1 VSARPCI
8 FGEVL
13 FDHFPD
19 GGRVLGGAPF
29 NVAWHLQ
36 AFGESPV
43 LISRVGSD
51 PDAAAVIDAM
61 DDWRLDRTG
70 LQSDARLPTGR
81 VEVSIEAGEPAYDI
95 VHPAAWD
102 AIEPHGLTPRC
113 PLLYHGTLALR
124 DERAREAWR
133 QLHGSRPETVFVDV
147 NLRPPWWR
155 RERVFE
161 ALAGAHWVKLNS
173 DELDE
178 RAPGTAAADRR
189 ALSFLVR
196 NDLRGLVLTD
206 GAHGASVLT
215 AAGERWEARP
225 EANIGVVDTVG
236 AGDALAA
243 VMILGLLR
251 GWPLGVTLE
260 RAQSFAS
267 AIVGQRGATVPE
279 PGFYAG
285 FMVKWSSDE
294 E

>member
-133 QLHGSRPETVFVDV
+133 QLHGSRT
-147 NLRPPWWR
+147 
-155 RERVFE
+155 
-161 ALAGAHWVKLNS
+161 
-173 DELDE
+173 
-178 RAPGTAAADRR
+178 
-189 ALSFLVR
+189 
-196 NDLRGLVLTD
+196 GL
-206 GAHGASVLT
+206 
-215 AAGERWEARP
+215 
-225 EANIGVVDTVG
+225 
-236 AGDALAA
+236 
-243 VMILGLLR
+243 
-251 GWPLGVTLE
+251 
-260 RAQSFAS
+260 
-267 AIVGQRGATVPE
+267 
-279 PGFYAG
+279 
-285 FMVKWSSDE
+285 
-294 E
+294 